1 MKRISSILLVALVLS
16 ARADVPEPLPYTE
29 GTVWGLS
36 LVRTKAGF
44 QEDYL
49 RSLNNTWRKVLDE
62 AKKQKLVLS
71 YRVLATDAVG
81 REDWNLILMIE
92 YRNMAALDGLDEKMR
107 NLTLPMLGGEDKT
120 RELMVKR
127 LDVREIVA
135 TKLARELI
143 FR

>member
-1 MKRISSILLVALVLS
+1 
-16 ARADVPEPLPYTE
+16 
-29 GTVWGLS
+29 
-36 LVRTKAGF
+36 
-44 QEDYL
+44 
-49 RSLNNTWRKVLDE
+49 
-62 AKKQKLVLS
+62 
-71 YRVLATDAVG
+71 
-81 REDWNLILMIE
+81 
-92 YRNMAALDGLDEKMR
+92 MAALDGLDEKMR